1 MAAQEPT
8 ADLNEPLMKVLALKR
23 RAAEL
28 QRRHER
34 LVESVASF
42 PNSVNKRRERELAA
56 GRVEL
61 DARIAALEQQLAAR
75 GLEP

>member
-1 MAAQEPT
+1 MAAQESTP
-8 ADLNEPLMKVLALKR
+8 DLNQDLMEVMALKR

-28 QRRHER
+28 KGRHER

-42 PNSVNKRRERELAA
+42 PNSVTERRERELATHR
-56 GRVEL
+56 GTVE
-61 DARIAALEQQLAAR
+61 DRIAALEQHLAAH